1 MKKIGLWCW
10 LLTKRQLKS
19 IFFLFILLLI
29 PVTAFVTARMEGF
42 NETEEIRVALY
53 ARDNDELA
61 ANTIND
67 LLKDTDCY
75 IFYLCASEEDLIQA
89 VQTGEAECGY
99 IFVENITNRVAKE
112 KYKNNI
118 IQVKKT
124 GSFLADSINETIFSS
139 FFKFFTREMM
149 LNYVKNSEKFSQM
162 DQEGLVQL
170 DGTYDYYLND
180 NGTFHVEFKMLGDGT
195 DFLETEIIETEDMT
209 FPLRNVMSVLVMLGA
224 VLGVLNWQMD
234 KEAGVFAP
242 MKYDFVTISRP
253 LYVAIPTVLLA
264 VCAFCSMA
272 VSRTMEFYGREFA
285 VMAAYVILLTAT
297 GVLATYVIRKSTW
310 IVSALPV
317 LMIGSLI
324 LCPVFIDLSVYIP
337 VLKYAQKLFLPY
349 YYMIMF

>member
-10 LLTKRQLKS
+10 LLTKRQLKNV
-19 IFFLFILLLI
+19 FFLFILLLI
-29 PVTAFVTARMEGF
+29 PLTAFVTARVDGF
-42 NETEEIRVALY
+42 HETEETRVALY
-53 ARDNDELA
+53 ARDDDELA
-61 ANTIND
+61 GNTIND

-75 IFYLCASEEDLIQA
+75 IFYQCASEEELMKA
-89 VQTGEAECGY
+89 VKTGEAECGY
-99 IFVENITNRVAKE
+99 IFAENITNRVAKE

-124 GSFLADSINETIFSS
+124 GSFIADSVNETVFSS

-149 LNYVKNSEKFSQM
+149 MNYVKNNEKFAQM
-162 DQEGLVQL
+162 DPEGFVQL
-170 DGTYDYYLND
+170 DGTYDYYLNG

-195 DFLETEIIETEDMT
+195 DFLETEIIEAEDMT
-209 FPLRNVMSVLVMLGA
+209 FPLRNIMAVLVMLGA

-242 MKYDFVTISRP
+242 MKYDFVRISRP
-253 LYVAIPTVLLA
+253 LYAVIPTVLLA
-264 VCAFCSMA
+264 VCALCSMA
-272 VSRTMEFYGREFA
+272 AAQTMDFYGREFA
-285 VMAAYVILLTAT
+285 VMAGYVILLTAA

-310 IVSALPV
+310 VVSALPV
-317 LMIGSLI
+317 LIIGSLI

-337 VLKYAQKLFLPY
+337 ALKYAQKLFLPY